1 MNRFQTHAGGTR
13 FVWVVF
19 FPEIYVQVPPYP
31 RVQPSWETG
40 SLKMQSSLRRSRT
53 GVGQSLNSMT
63 GVLVGR
69 ERCEERHR
77 AGDWRVRPRHGD
89 ARGCRSRQ
97 MPGEARRNSPR
108 ASPQARAPADPLIS
122 DSGLWN
128 RVRVSFRCFKSSIL
142 WSFALAAL
150 GNQYEVVRK
159 NSVF

>member
-1 MNRFQTHAGGTR
+1 MPEERGLCGLFFFRKYMSKCRHTHEYNLLGKR
-13 FVWVVF
+13 
-19 FPEIYVQVPPYP
+19 
-31 RVQPSWETG
+31 G

-77 AGDWRVRPRHGD
+77 AGDWRVRPRRGD

-128 RVRVSFRCFKSSIL
+128 RVRVSFRCFKSSVL